1 MFDLENPL
9 NFWIT
14 ALRRFLHLFLVAA
27 LFGSLLSF
35 VTTPQQAVGSEPTC
49 AQGGPCVI
57 GDIGPGGGRVFY
69 VAPTT
74 FTQEGASGSMCSDDC
89 KYLEAA
95 PNTWSGGTYDPRRS
109 WATENAPYP
118 DANPWIEI
126 PPAST
131 LRTAIGLGY
140 QNSVAVVNQSGNV
153 AATSAAVAAREYR
166 GGTKSDWFLPSK
178 DELNELYIKRL
189 DSNLA
194 SIPSWGFVG
203 DWYWSSSQ
211 FYDTEAYI
219 QSFDDGVQQT
229 SPKWADQLVRPIR
242 AIGLPR
248 TPTKVVVTRAP
259 VRTLT
264 PNTVF
269 ASQPQ
274 ITIQDASNRT
284 VSSSALV
291 TATISAGGTL
301 VGTTTAT
308 ASDGVATFI
317 NLGVNGTLGSTYTI
331 TYTAVGLTVA
341 TATVTLTG
349 TNCDG
354 STTTC
359 QIGDFGPGG
368 GLVFFISTNG
378 FRCGPTLSSVCKY
391 LEAAPDGW
399 NGGSEDP
406 RRTWASDTD
415 PGPGRGNQGMIVTG
429 AGASGTAIGTGYQ
442 NSVAIVSH
450 GGNLPANSAAALAR
464 SYTGN
469 NLTDWYLPSKNELRE
484 MTINQNLLAATSGYW
499 SSSEVSA
506 TQAWDE
512 GNNYRQGQ
520 ANKWSTTPVRPIRAF
535 GTLTAISS
543 AAIAGVTAP
552 VTGATP
558 VTAVTPGTGYTGT
571 VSWSTTPSTFASITT
586 YTATITLTA
595 TAGYSLTG
603 VNANFFTVSGAT
615 SVTHAA
621 DSGVITAV
629 FPATAGLSQ
638 ATLSITSLTASTKA
652 FPYSQ
657 VLSIST
663 TGGLGTGATTF
674 AIATGGSASGC
685 ALSDSTATATI
696 TATTIGTCLIQA
708 SKAADATYDATTSTA
723 ATFTFT
729 KATQTI
735 TFATPTGMTVG
746 GSTQT
751 VAPTATST
759 LTVSLTSTTTGIC
772 TVAGF
777 VITAVT
783 SGTCSITGSQA
794 GNANYEAGADV
805 IRSFSITGV
814 ISIAEIAGVTAP
826 VAGATPVST
835 TSAGTGYTGSVSWSD
850 SPATF
855 AAATTYTAT
864 ITLTATAGYTLTGV
878 SANFF
883 SVAGATTVT
892 HNANSGVI
900 TAVFPATAATPTAPV
915 VVTVAPTP
923 VPYLKT
929 LATPKLNLKDGKLI
943 CTPGTYNAGYT
954 LNGVTQGSTT
964 TLFTPSSFTF
974 NFLVNGI
981 TQTSLTV
988 TTAQLTAS
996 WNLPTAPSGA
1006 MISCSVTVSA
1016 NGVTNTDKSTD
1027 NTSAVSSA
1035 LSVQAL
1041 AIAKANTD
1049 YSMSQSANSKAY
1061 QKALVDNRAKW
1072 RSDVE
1077 KIRTDYYAER
1087 DRIKSLPST
1096 RVTRA
1101 LASAALKAYTAA
1113 QKKSATDYRAS
1124 QPAALAERDAANKA
1138 ALDAKTTAIAKANAA
1153 YGTFIESIGYGVL
1166 IP

>member
-9 NFWIT
+9 NFWMT
-14 ALRRFLHLFLVAA
+14 ALRSFLHLFLVAA

-35 VTTPQQAVGSEPTC
+35 VAIPQQAVAVPALTC

-57 GDIGPGGGRVFY
+57 GNIGPGGGRVFY
-69 VAPTT
+69 VASEA
-74 FTQEGASGSMCSDDC
+74 FTQLGATGSMCITDC

-95 PNTWSGGTYDPRRS
+95 PNGWSGGSTDPGIT
-109 WATENAPYP
+109 WAASENQSTRV
-118 DANPWIEI
+118 DG
-126 PPAST
+126 ASGE
-131 LRTAIGLGY
+131 AIGTGY
-140 QNSVAVVNQSGNV
+140 QNSVAIVNQNGNSTT
-153 AATSAAVAAREYR
+153 TSAAARAMAYT
-166 GGTKSDWFLPSK
+166 GGSKSDWFLPSS
-178 DELNELYIKRL
+178 DELLEITSIIPNE
-189 DSNLA
+189 
-194 SIPSWGFVG
+194 GG
-203 DWYWSSSQ
+203 QHDWVNWPGWFWSS
-211 FYDTEAYI
+211 TEL
-219 QSFDDGVQQT
+219 QGSGGVEAIGT
-229 SPKWADQLVRPIR
+229 DLSDHPNFLTEPTPKSAPHYVRPIR
-242 AIGLPR
+242 AFGLPR
-248 TPTKVVVTRAP
+248 TPTKVVITRAP

-274 ITIQDASNRT
+274 ITIQDEYHRT
-284 VSSSALV
+284 VSSSAVV

-308 ASDGVATFI
+308 ASDGVATFS
-317 NLGVNGTLGSTYTI
+317 NLGVNGTVGTTYTI

-354 STTTC
+354 STTPC
-359 QIGDFGPGG
+359 QIGDIGPGG
-368 GLVFFISTNG
+368 GLVFYVNTNG
-378 FRCGPTLSSVCKY
+378 FRCGPTLSSVCRY
-391 LEAAPDGW
+391 LEAAREGWFDG
-399 NGGSEDP
+399 GEDP
-406 RRTWASDTD
+406 RTSWATDTD
-415 PGPGRGNQGMIVTG
+415 PGSGLGNQGMIVTG
-429 AGASGTAIGTGYQ
+429 AGARGTAIGTGYQ
-442 NSVAIVSH
+442 NSVAIVNH
-450 GGNLPANSAAALAR
+450 GGNLPGSSAAALAR
-464 SYTGN
+464 SYTGPN

-484 MTINQNLLAATSGYW
+484 VTFKQNLLAATAGYW
-499 SSSEVSA
+499 SSSEISA

-512 GNNYRQGQ
+512 GNNYNQGQ
-520 ANKWSTTPVRPIRAF
+520 ANKSSSTPVRPIRAF
-535 GTLTAISS
+535 GTLTTISS
-543 AAIAGVTAP
+543 APIAGVTAP

-571 VSWSTTPSTFASITT
+571 VSWSTAPTTFASSTT

-595 TAGYSLTG
+595 TAGYSVTG

-615 SVTHAA
+615 SVVHSA

-629 FPATAGLSQ
+629 FPETAKLSQ

-657 VLSIST
+657 ALSIST
-663 TGGLGTGATTF
+663 SGGLGTGATTF

-685 ALSDSTATATI
+685 ALSDATATATI

-783 SGTCSITGSQA
+783 SGTCSITASQV
-794 GNANYEAGADV
+794 GNANYEAGAEV
-805 IRSFSITGV
+805 IRSFSITRV

-826 VAGATPVST
+826 VIGATPVST
-835 TSAGTGYTGSVSWSD
+835 TTAGTGYTGSVSWSD

-883 SVAGATTVT
+883 SVTGATTVT
-892 HNANSGVI
+892 HNANSGEI
-900 TAVFPATAATPTAPV
+900 TAVFPATAASPTAPV
-915 VVTVAPTP
+915 VVAVAPTP

-988 TTAQLTAS
+988 TTALSTAS
-996 WNLPTAPSGA
+996 WNLPTTPSGA
-1006 MISCSVTVSA
+1006 IISCSVTVSA

-1035 LSVQAL
+1035 LSTQAL
-1041 AIAKANTD
+1041 AISEANTD
-1049 YSMSQSANSKAY
+1049 YSRSQTAISKAY

-1072 RSDVE
+1072 RADIS
-1077 KIRTDYYAER
+1077 KIKATYDAER

-1096 RVTRA
+1096 KSTRA
-1101 LASAALKAYTAA
+1101 QASAALKAYTSA
-1113 QKKSATDYRAS
+1113 QKKSAADYKAS
-1124 QPAALAERDAANKA
+1124 KPAAAAARDAANKA
-1138 ALDAKTTAIAKANAA
+1138 ALDAKNTAIAKANAT

-1166 IP
+1166 IL

>member
-1 MFDLENPL
+1 LKSRSA
-9 NFWIT
+9 T
-14 ALRRFLHLFLVAA
+14 LRIVLHELLAIA
-27 LFGSLLSF
+27 LFGSLLSLIA
-35 VTTPQQAVGSEPTC
+35 TAQQAVATTPTC
-49 AQGGPCVI
+49 AQGGPCAI
-57 GDIGPGGGRVFY
+57 GDVGPGGGKVFY
-69 VAPTT
+69 VAAGT
-74 FTQEGASGSMCSDDC
+74 FTQVGATGSMCSTDC

-95 PNTWSGGTYDPRRS
+95 PNGWSGGSTDPGIT
-109 WATENAPYP
+109 WAALDNRTTRVT
-118 DANPWIEI
+118 DASGEG
-126 PPAST
+126 
-131 LRTAIGLGY
+131 IGTGY
-140 QNSVAVVNQSGNV
+140 RNSVAIVNQSDNL
-153 AATSAAVAAREYR
+153 AADAAAVAAMAYR
-166 GGTKSDWFLPSK
+166 GGSKSDWFLPSK
-178 DELNELYIKRL
+178 DELVELTSIIFNNGVF
-189 DSNLA
+189 DSAN
-194 SIPSWGFVG
+194 WRGG
-203 DWYWSSSQ
+203 WYWSSTEL
-211 FYDTEAYI
+211 DGDGTEAVGKDITDY
-219 QSFDDGVQQT
+219 SPPRP
-229 SPKWADQLVRPIR
+229 SPKWEAHYVRPIR
-242 AIGLPR
+242 AFGLPG
-248 TPTKVVVTRAP
+248 TPTKVFITRAP

-274 ITIQDASNRT
+274 ITIQDAIGRT
-284 VSSSALV
+284 VPSSAEV
-291 TATISAGGTL
+291 IATISAGGTL

-308 ASDGVATFI
+308 ASYGVATFS
-317 NLGVNGTLGSTYTI
+317 NLGVNGTVGTTYTI

-354 STTTC
+354 STTIC

-368 GLVFFISTNG
+368 GLVFYVNTNG
-378 FRCGPTLSSVCKY
+378 FRCGPTLSSVCRY
-391 LEAAPDGW
+391 LEAAREGW

-406 RRTWASDTD
+406 RRTWASNTD
-415 PGPGRGNQGMIVTG
+415 PGLGQGNQGMIVTG
-429 AGASGTAIGTGYQ
+429 AGARGTAIGTGYQ

-450 GGNLPANSAAALAR
+450 GGNLPENSAAALAR

-484 MTINQNLLAATSGYW
+484 ITIKQNLLAASAGYW
-499 SSSEVSA
+499 SSSEISA
-506 TQAWDE
+506 TKAWDE
-512 GNNYRQGQ
+512 GNNYNQGQ
-520 ANKWSTTPVRPIRAF
+520 ANKSSSTPVRPIRAF

-571 VSWSTTPSTFASITT
+571 VSWSTTPSTFASLTT

-615 SVTHAA
+615 SVTHVA

-685 ALSDSTATATI
+685 ALSDATATATI

-777 VITAVT
+777 VITAVA
-783 SGTCSITGSQA
+783 SGTCSITASQV
-794 GNANYEAGADV
+794 GNANYEAGAEV
-805 IRSFSITGV
+805 IKSFGITGV

-835 TSAGTGYTGSVSWSD
+835 TSVGTGYTGSVSWSD

-929 LATPKLNLKDGKLI
+929 LTTPKLNLKDGKLI
-943 CTPGTYNAGYT
+943 CTPGKYNAGYT
-954 LNGVTQGSTT
+954 FNSVTQGSTT

-974 NFLVNGI
+974 NFLVNEI
-981 TQTSLTV
+981 TQTTLTV
-988 TTAQLTAS
+988 TTALSNAS
-996 WNLPTAPSGA
+996 WNLPTTPSGA
-1006 MISCSVTVSA
+1006 IISCSVTVSA

-1035 LSVQAL
+1035 LSTQAL
-1041 AIAKANTD
+1041 AIAKANID
-1049 YSMSQSANSKAY
+1049 YSMSQSTNSKAY
-1061 QKALVDNRAKW
+1061 QKELVDNRAKW
-1072 RSDVE
+1072 RSDIE
-1077 KIRTDYYAER
+1077 KIRTDYYTER

-1096 RVTRA
+1096 RATRA
-1101 LASAALKAYTAA
+1101 QASAALKTYTTA
-1113 QKKSATDYRAS
+1113 QKKSAEDYRAS
-1124 QPAALAERDAANKA
+1124 KPAAAAARDAANKA
-1138 ALDAKTTAIAKANAA
+1138 ALDAKNKAIAKANAT

>member
-1 MFDLENPL
+1 MKSRSA
-9 NFWIT
+9 T
-14 ALRRFLHLFLVAA
+14 LRIVLHELLAIA
-27 LFGSLLSF
+27 LFGSLLSLIA
-35 VTTPQQAVGSEPTC
+35 TAQQAVATTPTC
-49 AQGGPCVI
+49 AQGGPCAI
-57 GDIGPGGGRVFY
+57 GDVGPGGGKVFY
-69 VAPTT
+69 VAAGT
-74 FTQEGASGSMCSDDC
+74 FTQEGATGSMCTTDC

-95 PNTWSGGTYDPRRS
+95 PNGWSGGSTDPGIT
-109 WATENAPYP
+109 WAALENQSTRV
-118 DANPWIEI
+118 NG
-126 PPAST
+126 ASGE
-131 LRTAIGLGY
+131 AIGTGY
-140 QNSVAVVNQSGNV
+140 QNSVAIVNQNGNSTT
-153 AATSAAVAAREYR
+153 TSAAARARAYT
-166 GGTKSDWFLPSK
+166 GGSKSDWFLPSSH
-178 DELNELYIKRL
+178 ELLEITSIIPNE
-189 DSNLA
+189 
-194 SIPSWGFVG
+194 GG
-203 DWYWSSSQ
+203 QHDWVNWPGWFWSS
-211 FYDTEAYI
+211 TELPE
-219 QSFDDGVQQT
+219 SGGVEAIGKDVSDPNFLT
-229 SPKWADQLVRPIR
+229 EPTPKFAQHYVRPIR
-242 AIGLPR
+242 AFGLPR
-248 TPTKVVVTRAP
+248 TPTKVVITRAP

-274 ITIQDASNRT
+274 ITIQDEYHRT
-284 VSSSALV
+284 VSSSAVV

-308 ASDGVATFI
+308 ASDGVATFS
-317 NLGVNGTLGSTYTI
+317 NLGVNGTVGTTYTI

-354 STTTC
+354 STTIC

-368 GLVFFISTNG
+368 GLVFYVNTNG
-378 FRCGPTLSSVCKY
+378 FRCGPTLSSVCRY
-391 LEAAPDGW
+391 LEAAREGWFDG
-399 NGGSEDP
+399 GEDP
-406 RRTWASDTD
+406 RTSWATDTD
-415 PGPGRGNQGMIVTG
+415 PGAGRGNQGMIVTG
-429 AGASGTAIGTGYQ
+429 AGARGIAIGTGYQ
-442 NSVAIVSH
+442 NSVAIVNH
-450 GGNLPANSAAALAR
+450 GGNLPGSSAAALAR
-464 SYTGN
+464 SYTGPN

-484 MTINQNLLAATSGYW
+484 VTFKQNLLAATAGYW
-499 SSSEVSA
+499 SSSEISA

-512 GNNYRQGQ
+512 GNNYNQGQ
-520 ANKWSTTPVRPIRAF
+520 ANKWSNTPVRPIRAF
-535 GTLTAISS
+535 GTITTISS
-543 AAIAGVTAP
+543 APIAGVTAP

-571 VSWSTTPSTFASITT
+571 VSWSTAPTTFASSTT

-615 SVTHAA
+615 SVVHSA

-629 FPATAGLSQ
+629 FPPTAKLS
-638 ATLSITSLTASTKA
+638 
-652 FPYSQ
+652 
-657 VLSIST
+657 
-663 TGGLGTGATTF
+663 
-674 AIATGGSASGC
+674 
-685 ALSDSTATATI
+685 
-696 TATTIGTCLIQA
+696 
-708 SKAADATYDATTSTA
+708 
-723 ATFTFT
+723 
-729 KATQTI
+729 QTI

-783 SGTCSITGSQA
+783 SGTCSITASQV
-794 GNANYEAGADV
+794 GNANYEAGAEV
-805 IRSFSITGV
+805 IRSFSITRV

-826 VAGATPVST
+826 LTGATPVST
-835 TSAGTGYTGSVSWSD
+835 TTAGTGYTGSVSWSD

-883 SVAGATTVT
+883 SVTGATTVT

-900 TAVFPATAATPTAPV
+900 TAVFPATAASPTAPV
-915 VVTVAPTP
+915 VVAVAPTP

-929 LATPKLNLKDGKLI
+929 LATPKLNLKNGKLI

-981 TQTSLTV
+981 TQTSSTV
-988 TTAQLTAS
+988 TTALSTAS
-996 WNLPTAPSGA
+996 WDLPTAPSGA

-1035 LSVQAL
+1035 FSTQAL

-1049 YSMSQSANSKAY
+1049 YSMSQTAISKAY

-1072 RSDVE
+1072 RADISKSKATYD
-1077 KIRTDYYAER
+1077 AAR

-1096 RVTRA
+1096 KSTRA
-1101 LASAALKAYTAA
+1101 QASAALKTYTAA
-1113 QKKSATDYRAS
+1113 QKKSAADYRAS
-1124 QPAALAERDAANKA
+1124 KPASAATRDAANKA
-1138 ALDAKTTAIAKANAA
+1138 ALDAKNTAIAKANAT

>member
-1 MFDLENPL
+1 M
-9 NFWIT
+9 
-14 ALRRFLHLFLVAA
+14 
-27 LFGSLLSF
+27 
-35 VTTPQQAVGSEPTC
+35 
-49 AQGGPCVI
+49 
-57 GDIGPGGGRVFY
+57 
-69 VAPTT
+69 
-74 FTQEGASGSMCSDDC
+74 
-89 KYLEAA
+89 
-95 PNTWSGGTYDPRRS
+95 
-109 WATENAPYP
+109 
-118 DANPWIEI
+118 
-126 PPAST
+126 
-131 LRTAIGLGY
+131 
-140 QNSVAVVNQSGNV
+140 
-153 AATSAAVAAREYR
+153 
-166 GGTKSDWFLPSK
+166 PSK

-189 DSNLA
+189 DGNLCR
-194 SIPSWGFVG
+194 FLCDFEE

-219 QSFDDGVQQT
+219 QSFGDGVQEP
-229 SPKWADQLVRPIR
+229 SVKWAEQLVRPIR
-242 AIGLPR
+242 AFGLPR
-248 TPTKVVVTRAP
+248 TPTKVVITRAP

-264 PNTVF
+264 PNTAF

-274 ITIQDASNRT
+274 ITIQDTSNRT
-284 VSSSALV
+284 VSSSAVV

-308 ASDGVATFI
+308 ASDGVATFS
-317 NLGVNGTLGSTYTI
+317 NLGVNGTVGSTYTI
-331 TYTAVGLTVA
+331 TYTSVGLTVA
-341 TATVTLTG
+341 TTTVTLTG

-368 GLVFFISTNG
+368 GLVFYVNTNG
-378 FRCGPTLSSVCKY
+378 FRCGPTLSSVCRY
-391 LEAAPDGW
+391 LEAAREGWFDG
-399 NGGSEDP
+399 GEDP
-406 RRTWASDTD
+406 RRFWATDTD
-415 PGPGRGNQGMIVTG
+415 PGAGRGNQEMIVIG
-429 AGASGTAIGTGYQ
+429 AGATGTASGTGYQ
-442 NSVAIVSH
+442 NSVAIVNH
-450 GGNLPANSAAALAR
+450 GGNLPGSSAAALAR
-464 SYTGN
+464 SYTGPN

-484 MTINQNLLAATSGYW
+484 ITIKQNLLAATAGYW
-499 SSSEVSA
+499 SSSEISA
-506 TQAWDE
+506 TKAWDE
-512 GNNYRQGQ
+512 GNNYNQGQ
-520 ANKWSTTPVRPIRAF
+520 ANKWSLTPVRPIRAF

-571 VSWSTTPSTFASITT
+571 VSWSTTPSTFASLTT

-615 SVTHAA
+615 SVTHVA

-638 ATLSITSLTASTKA
+638 TTLSITSLTASTKA

-685 ALSDSTATATI
+685 ALSDATATATI

-777 VITAVT
+777 VITAVA
-783 SGTCSITGSQA
+783 SGTCSITASQV
-794 GNANYEAGADV
+794 GNANYEAGAEV
-805 IRSFSITGV
+805 IKSFGITGV

-835 TSAGTGYTGSVSWSD
+835 TSVGSGYTGSVSWSD

-915 VVTVAPTP
+915 VVAIAPTP

-929 LATPKLNLKDGKLI
+929 LTTPKLNLKDGKLI
-943 CTPGTYNAGYT
+943 CTPGKYNAGYT
-954 LNGVTQGSTT
+954 FNSVTQGDTT
-964 TLFTPSSFTF
+964 ALFTPSTFTY
-974 NFLVNGI
+974 NLLINGI
-981 TQTSLTV
+981 AQTSLAV
-988 TTAQLTAS
+988 TNAVSTAS
-996 WNLPTAPSGA
+996 WNLLTAPGGA
-1006 MISCSVTVSA
+1006 IISCSVTVSA

-1035 LSVQAL
+1035 LSAQAV

-1061 QKALVDNRAKW
+1061 QKALADNRAKW

-1077 KIRTDYYAER
+1077 KIRTYYYAER

-1096 RVTRA
+1096 RATRA
-1101 LASAALKAYTAA
+1101 LASAALKVYTAA

-1138 ALDAKTTAIAKANAA
+1138 ALDAKTAAIAKANAA

>member
-1 MFDLENPL
+1 
-9 NFWIT
+9 
-14 ALRRFLHLFLVAA
+14 
-27 LFGSLLSF
+27 
-35 VTTPQQAVGSEPTC
+35 
-49 AQGGPCVI
+49 
-57 GDIGPGGGRVFY
+57 
-69 VAPTT
+69 
-74 FTQEGASGSMCSDDC
+74 
-89 KYLEAA
+89 
-95 PNTWSGGTYDPRRS
+95 
-109 WATENAPYP
+109 
-118 DANPWIEI
+118 
-126 PPAST
+126 
-131 LRTAIGLGY
+131 
-140 QNSVAVVNQSGNV
+140 
-153 AATSAAVAAREYR
+153 
-166 GGTKSDWFLPSK
+166 LPSK

-189 DSNLA
+189 DGNLCR
-194 SIPSWGFVG
+194 FLCDFEE

-219 QSFDDGVQQT
+219 QSFGDGVQEP
-229 SPKWADQLVRPIR
+229 SVKWAEQLVRPIR
-242 AIGLPR
+242 AFGLPR
-248 TPTKVVVTRAP
+248 TPTKVVITRAP

-264 PNTVF
+264 PNTAF

-274 ITIQDASNRT
+274 ITIQDTSNRT
-284 VSSSALV
+284 VSSSAVV

-308 ASDGVATFI
+308 ASDGVATFS
-317 NLGVNGTLGSTYTI
+317 NLGVNGTVGSTYTI

-341 TATVTLTG
+341 TTTVTLTG

-368 GLVFFISTNG
+368 GLVFYVNTNG
-378 FRCGPTLSSVCKY
+378 FRCGPTLSSVCRY
-391 LEAAPDGW
+391 LEAAREGWFDG
-399 NGGSEDP
+399 GEDP
-406 RRTWASDTD
+406 RRFWATDTD
-415 PGPGRGNQGMIVTG
+415 PGAGRGNQEMIVIG
-429 AGASGTAIGTGYQ
+429 AGATGTASGTGYQ
-442 NSVAIVSH
+442 NSVAIVNH
-450 GGNLPANSAAALAR
+450 GGNLPGSSAAALAR
-464 SYTGN
+464 SYTGPN

-484 MTINQNLLAATSGYW
+484 ITIKQNLLAASAGYW
-499 SSSEVSA
+499 SSSEISA
-506 TQAWDE
+506 TKAWDE
-512 GNNYRQGQ
+512 GNNYNQGQ
-520 ANKWSTTPVRPIRAF
+520 ANKWSLTPVRPIRAF

-571 VSWSTTPSTFASITT
+571 VSWSTTPSTFASLTT

-615 SVTHAA
+615 SVTHVA

-638 ATLSITSLTASTKA
+638 TTLSITSLTASTKA

-685 ALSDSTATATI
+685 ALSDATATATI

-777 VITAVT
+777 VITAVA
-783 SGTCSITGSQA
+783 SGTCSITASQV
-794 GNANYEAGADV
+794 GNANYEAGAEV
-805 IRSFSITGV
+805 IKSFGITGV

-835 TSAGTGYTGSVSWSD
+835 TSVGSGYTGSVSWSD

-915 VVTVAPTP
+915 VVAIAPTP

-929 LATPKLNLKDGKLI
+929 LTTPKLNLKDGKLI
-943 CTPGTYNAGYT
+943 CTPGKYNAGYT
-954 LNGVTQGSTT
+954 FNSVTQGDTT
-964 TLFTPSSFTF
+964 ALFTPSTFTY
-974 NFLVNGI
+974 NLLINGI
-981 TQTSLTV
+981 AQTSLAV
-988 TTAQLTAS
+988 TNAVSTAS
-996 WNLPTAPSGA
+996 WNLLTAPGGA
-1006 MISCSVTVSA
+1006 IISCSVTVSA

-1035 LSVQAL
+1035 LSAQAV

-1061 QKALVDNRAKW
+1061 QKALADNRAKW

-1077 KIRTDYYAER
+1077 KIRTYYYAER

-1096 RVTRA
+1096 RATRA
-1101 LASAALKAYTAA
+1101 LASAALKVYTAA

-1138 ALDAKTTAIAKANAA
+1138 ALDAKTAAIAKANAA